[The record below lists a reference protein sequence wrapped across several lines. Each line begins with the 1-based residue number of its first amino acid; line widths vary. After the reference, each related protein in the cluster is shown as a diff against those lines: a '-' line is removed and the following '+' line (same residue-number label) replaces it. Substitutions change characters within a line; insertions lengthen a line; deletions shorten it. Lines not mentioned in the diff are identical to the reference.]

1 MAKNQTSLMPTIS
14 YEDFIQAHA
23 AESSAR
29 LILENSNPQFRTPE
43 HAESIR
49 AEHVSALRQR
59 ISDLHALGNHYADTL
74 ENPATP
80 EEVYRVVVDDLCA
93 LASKVNL
100 DITSPVLL
108 RLLYPLLRLRAAKK
122 GGR

>member
-1 MAKNQTSLMPTIS
+1 MAKNQTSMMPTVS

-43 HAESIR
+43 HAERIR

-74 ENPATP
+74 ENPATSA
-80 EEVYRVVVDDLCA
+80 EVYNVLAQDLDE
-93 LASKVNL
+93 LAGKSKL
-100 DITSPVLL
+100 HITSPELL

-122 GGR
+122 GDR

>member
-1 MAKNQTSLMPTIS
+1 MAKNQTSMMPTVS

-43 HAESIR
+43 HAGRIR
-49 AEHVSALRQR
+49 AEHVEFLTQR
-59 ISDLHALGNHYADTL
+59 IGELQALGNHYADTL
-74 ENPATP
+74 ENPATSA
-80 EEVYRVVVDDLCA
+80 EVYNA
-93 LASKVNL
+93 LAGEL
-100 DITSPVLL
+100 DELTNKAKLYITTPEVL
-108 RLLYPLLRLRAAKK
+108 RLLYPLLRLRAAEK